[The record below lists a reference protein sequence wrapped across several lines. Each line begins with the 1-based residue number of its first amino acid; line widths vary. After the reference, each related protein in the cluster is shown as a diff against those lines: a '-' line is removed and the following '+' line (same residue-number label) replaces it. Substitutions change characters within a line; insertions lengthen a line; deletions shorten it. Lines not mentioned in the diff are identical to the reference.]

1 MSGASDTTDPA
12 LLDRIDRYCDTVPRV
27 AARTELHGPFILFVR
42 EGAWAYY
49 ARPHLERRPRTAF
62 TPAAVRRVCA
72 RQREL
77 GIPEAFEWLHET
89 APGAEAAVSAAGLVV
104 VRHPL
109 LALLAPPA
117 PVPHPPQAA
126 VRLLAP
132 DDPALP
138 QARAAIEVGFATGG
152 TAPGPAGAAERDAEA
167 ARAEPRRLAFVQ
179 RLLASGHV
187 VMAAAE
193 DADGVVGG
201 GMASPRGDVAELAG
215 IATLPA
221 ARRRGVAR
229 SVTDALVAAMAGRGV
244 ATVFLSAA
252 DDTVARIYE
261 GAGFRRVGTACIA
274 EPG

>member
-1 MSGASDTTDPA
+1 MTGRADTADAA
-12 LLDRIDRYCDTVPRV
+12 LLERIDRYCDTVPRV
-27 AARTELHGPFILFVR
+27 AARTERHGPFILFVR

-49 ARPHLERRPRTAF
+49 ARPRLDRRPG
-62 TPAAVRRVCA
+62 TPFAPDDVRRVLA

-77 GIPEAFEWLHET
+77 GIPQAFEWLHET
-89 APGAEAAVSAAGLVV
+89 APGAEDAVAAAGLAV

-109 LALLAPPA
+109 LALLATPA
-117 PVPHPPQAA
+117 PIPRPPQAA
-126 VRLLAP
+126 VRLLGP
-132 DDPALP
+132 DDPALA

-152 TAPGPAGAAERDAEA
+152 TAPGAAGAAERDAEA

-179 RLLASGHV
+179 RLLASGHI

-193 DADGVVGG
+193 GEDGVVGG

-229 SVTDALVAAMAGRGV
+229 SVTDALVAAMAERGV
-244 ATVFLSAA
+244 GTVFLSAA
-252 DDTVARIYE
+252 DDAVARIYE

-274 EPG
+274 EPA